1 MEGTGL
7 MMNTKNFADT
17 MRENL
22 LLALVLAVALL
33 VFGSWM
39 LTGESRPYHAGNVG
53 NVEPTGRWGA
63 FELLLR
69 YSVLDLDDAPVQ
81 GGREHDWTL
90 GANWYLTTHFKVQ
103 LNVVRA
109 WSDRGGSSLD
119 PRIFEARV
127 QLMF

>member
-1 MEGTGL
+1 MG
-7 MMNTKNFADT
+7 
-17 MRENL
+17 R
-22 LLALVLAVALL
+22 VRAVAALQRARL
-33 VFGSWM
+33 
-39 LTGESRPYHAGNVG
+39 
-53 NVEPTGRWGA
+53 
-63 FELLLR
+63 
-69 YSVLDLDDAPVQ
+69 DAPVQ

-127 QLMF
+127 S